1 LTFGVCF
8 FFINSLIPK
17 LQRENLRSIK
27 SVFGNDVILDDTV
40 IKHVLKRHPEIGKLQ
55 NIDEKI
61 SLAIADPDF
70 VFEGR
75 YGENIA
81 VRKIEETVKDT
92 WIVAPYTENGKVKT
106 TFIVSNIEK
115 IIRRRAML
123 WKRK

>member
-1 LTFGVCF
+1 M
-8 FFINSLIPK
+8 
-17 LQRENLRSIK
+17 
-27 SVFGNDVILDDTV
+27 
-40 IKHVLKRHPEIGKLQ
+40 IKHVLKRHPEIEKLQ
-55 NIDEKI
+55 NIDKKI
-61 SLAIADPDF
+61 SLTITDPDF

-81 VRKIEETVKDT
+81 ARKIEETVKDT
-92 WIVAPYTENGKVKT
+92 WMVVPYTENGKVKT

>member
-1 LTFGVCF
+1 
-8 FFINSLIPK
+8 
-17 LQRENLRSIK
+17 
-27 SVFGNDVILDDTV
+27 V
-40 IKHVLKRHPEIGKLQ
+40 IKHVLKRHPEIEKLQ
-55 NIDEKI
+55 NIDKKI
-61 SLAIADPDF
+61 SLTITDPDF

-81 VRKIEETVKDT
+81 ARKIEETVKDT
-92 WIVAPYTENGKVKT
+92 WMVVPYTENGKVKT